1 MSDFTFGEASNL
13 KNAPILVV
21 GWPGLGGVASSCVRT
36 LSQGLHSESVSAL
49 NPDPHF
55 ELEDIQV
62 KNGLVFQGNLPKLIF
77 QRVRSSA
84 NQDLILFIPDTQ
96 TMEKPLDL
104 ARAVIRTAV
113 STFGIQSVM
122 TFAAISGVLEPEEE
136 PVVRFGTTD
145 FHTGEELAKAGIPPL
160 RSERIVGLNGLILLA
175 AQELGLKGTCL
186 VSEIPV
192 WGLHSPNPKATRSLL
207 KTFCSLM
214 SIRLNFDHL
223 NGQIL
228 ALEEKMA
235 ALRDAFVNDASDPW
249 DPLDGFPVEL
259 EGKEIESSKDH
270 NLSKTELEEL
280 ESFFSRAKFDRS
292 QTPLLKAELDRLG
305 VFKHY
310 EDRFLDLF
318 RDLS

>member
-1 MSDFTFGEASNL
+1 MSDFSFGTSS
-13 KNAPILVV
+13 KSKSAPILVV
-21 GWPGLGGVASSCVRT
+21 GWPGLGGVASSCIRT
-36 LSQGLHSESVSAL
+36 LSQGLQSESVSAL

-62 KNGLVFQGNLPKLIF
+62 KNGLIFQGNLPKLIF
-77 QRVRSSA
+77 QRVRSAS
-84 NQDLILFIPDTQ
+84 NQELILFIPDTQ
-96 TMEKPLDL
+96 TMDKPLDL
-104 ARAVIRTAV
+104 ARAVIRTAM
-113 STFGIQSVM
+113 STFGIQSVI

-145 FHTGEELAKAGIPPL
+145 FHCGEELAKAGIPPL

-175 AQELGLKGTCL
+175 AQELGLKGICL
-186 VSEIPV
+186 ISEIPV

-235 ALRDAFVNDASDPW
+235 ALRDAFSNESGESWDADN
-249 DPLDGFPVEL
+249 GFHLEQ
-259 EGKEIESSKDH
+259 EGKEIESAIERG
-270 NLSKTELEEL
+270 LSKVELDELEN
-280 ESFFSRAKFDRS
+280 FFSRAKFDRS

-305 VFKHY
+305 VFKLY

>member
-1 MSDFTFGEASNL
+1 MNDFTYGASPNS
-13 KNAPILVV
+13 KVGPILVV
-21 GWPGLGGVASSCVRT
+21 GWPGLGGVASSCVRA
-36 LSQGLHSESVSAL
+36 LCQGLQSESVSAL

-55 ELEDIQV
+55 ELEDIQI
-62 KNGLVFQGNLPKLIF
+62 KNGLIFQGNLPKLIF
-77 QRVRSSA
+77 QRVRSSS

-96 TMEKPLDL
+96 TLEKPLDL
-104 ARAVIRTAV
+104 ARSVIRTAI
-113 STFGIQSVM
+113 SSFGIQSVM
-122 TFAAISGVLEPEEE
+122 TFAAVSGVLEPEEE

-145 FHTGEELAKAGIPPL
+145 FHTGEDLAKAGISPM
-160 RSERIVGLNGLILLA
+160 RSERIVGLNGLMLLA

-192 WGLHSPNPKATRSLL
+192 WGLHSPNPKATRALL

-235 ALRDAFVNDASDPW
+235 ALRDAFSAEAGETWDSENHFLLESGKAEDLSSDT
-249 DPLDGFPVEL
+249 
-259 EGKEIESSKDH
+259 K
-270 NLSKTELEEL
+270 LSKTEIDEL
-280 ESFFSRAKFDRS
+280 ETFFSRAKFDRS

>member
-1 MSDFTFGEASNL
+1 MNDFTFGASPNS
-13 KNAPILVV
+13 KVGPILVV
-21 GWPGLGGVASSCVRT
+21 GWPGLGGVASSCVRA
-36 LSQGLHSESVSAL
+36 LSQGLQSESVSAL

-55 ELEDIQV
+55 ELEDVQI
-62 KNGLVFQGNLPKLIF
+62 KNGLIFQGNLPKLIF
-77 QRVRSSA
+77 QRVRSSS

-96 TMEKPLDL
+96 TLEKPLDL
-104 ARAVIRTAV
+104 ARSVIRTAI
-113 STFGIQSVM
+113 SSFGIQSVM
-122 TFAAISGVLEPEEE
+122 TFAAVSGVLEPEDE

-145 FHTGEELAKAGIPPL
+145 FHTGEDLAKAGIPPM

-192 WGLHSPNPKATRSLL
+192 WGLHSPNPKATRALL
-207 KTFCSLM
+207 KSFCSLM

-223 NGQIL
+223 NGQVL

-235 ALRDAFVNDASDPW
+235 ALRDAFSAEEGETWDSENHFLLESGKAEDLSSDIKLSKSEI
-249 DPLDGFPVEL
+249 DEL
-259 EGKEIESSKDH
+259 E
-270 NLSKTELEEL
+270 T
-280 ESFFSRAKFDRS
+280 FFSRAKFDRS

-305 VFKHY
+305 VFKRY

>member
-1 MSDFTFGEASNL
+1 MSDFSFGEPSKS

-21 GWPGLGGVASSCVRT
+21 GWPGLGGVASSCVRA
-36 LSQGLHSESVSAL
+36 LSQGLQSESVSAL

-55 ELEDIQV
+55 ELEDIQIR
-62 KNGLVFQGNLPKLIF
+62 NGLIFQGNLPKLIF
-77 QRVRSSA
+77 QRVRSAA
-84 NQDLILFIPDTQ
+84 NQELILFIPDTQ
-96 TMEKPLDL
+96 TLDKPLDL
-104 ARAVIRTAV
+104 ARSVIRTAI
-113 STFGIQSVM
+113 STFGIQAVM
-122 TFAAISGVLEPEEE
+122 TFAAVSGILEPEDE

-145 FHTGEELAKAGIPPL
+145 FHSGEELAKAGIPPL
-160 RSERIVGLNGLILLA
+160 RSERVVGLNGLILLA
-175 AQELGLKGTCL
+175 AQEMGLKGTCL

-192 WGLHSPNPKATRSLL
+192 WGLHSPNPKATRALL

-235 ALRDAFVNDASDPW
+235 ALRDAFSHESGEPW
-249 DPLDGFPVEL
+249 DSEKGFHFESEGQEYDSATERNLTKGEIDEL
-259 EGKEIESSKDH
+259 E
-270 NLSKTELEEL
+270 N
-280 ESFFSRAKFDRS
+280 FFSRAKFDRS

-305 VFKHY
+305 VFKLY